1 MTTPIEKFQ
10 KNIGIHSLDL
20 LNENSGSVATISSV
34 TNSAYIQYHTNLD
47 TSNYISQGS
56 SNGIYF
62 IREKYNPTG
71 FIYTSNTVLVDN
83 LESYDILTD
92 SISHN
97 TKLLIYPN
105 LYTNISSYKFLA
117 SSSVGFNFSSNIFD
131 MKSGTYWRT
140 EIIFDGTGN
149 LNHSI
154 VLPQLNNIYVEEN
167 SPDSFK
173 KGAWV
178 TITLPVNIILTR
190 YHISAVIGY
199 EQYAPTHFLL
209 FGYDYVLA
217 KWRLLSEES
226 YFDYSNNPD
235 VYIDI
240 PVEKQFLYDK
250 FTLLISQV
258 NGGLY
263 LQISSLEFFAKPI
276 ININNSIKISNDNLY
291 NVNTLVA
298 KELRLNND
306 SITTFSKLINDI
318 SEGAVKTISS
328 TLTLN
333 WSNTSKNNI
342 VTFNNVGIN
351 NPNPTSTLHVNGDI
365 LYNRRIID
373 NYLSIYPHPDL
384 IVNNIT
390 IPRQYYTYP
399 YITIGKF
406 NFVSND
412 YFFIN
417 IYSIDVPINSSDFPR
432 TTYYQKISLSGI
444 CNPSIKS
451 IYYDNEIDKT
461 YLPIDTSTNTKLE
474 RITDVSYYYTNDNT
488 LEIYV
493 KYNDLL
499 NITSPISPKNFSNM
513 IYVDLINTKTN
524 SNNNFI
530 INTVINY
537 PSTGIIPINAI
548 KNSERIIDNTLV
560 NSNIYNNYN
569 LSYTDTIIA
578 NSINLTNN
586 NYTSNN
592 ILYTD
597 TTGNIK
603 STTVSKIQ
611 LERINYLNSFSNT
624 VIVTDNQGLITQSR
638 ISTDILNGLS
648 NVNISS
654 NRVILTDDNGIL
666 TFGPT
671 TNTQLN
677 GLYNISFSSNK
688 VLLTDDKGIITYSS
702 VTNLQL
708 QGLSNIS
715 NGLNKVIL
723 TDNNGILTYGNV
735 NNLQLNGLY
744 NISLSSNNILAT
756 DSNGL
761 ITFTPVT
768 YDMLMGLSNI
778 NSKFRKFV
786 LTDDNG
792 FLTTTN
798 ITSSNA
804 ENLNNVLTM
813 LNFNQN
819 NVFTYSN
826 IIIGS
831 NVNINNSEL
840 YVKGRITTN
849 NVILDNILSINQ
861 GNIRWNSNINVL
873 EYNNFSGGTW
883 KQFSEDIFKTIA
895 KYPPTFLYSDPFITD
910 NIKSQNIYS
919 AYLNNTTGSYGKG
932 TYIIKTDRQDD
943 GINNTNIFKI
953 FTNNNN
959 YWRTFPNF
967 DTSLIGYLNTKYID
981 NNISKYSN
989 TSNGAYFIITLPEK
1003 ILPAYYNIYYNY
1015 TDYTYQNTIKSFKLF
1030 GYNSVSD
1037 YWDLIDDVQNKT
1049 TWDNNYTPNTFYIDN
1064 VYNKLRYDT
1073 FCLCILKTNTSI
1085 NNNYAVL
1092 HGFEIFGINN
1102 YYGNIIYN
1110 ISSKSLI
1117 TSNVFNNNSNIYTK
1131 AFQTSPTLL
1140 LGTNNVGINNNTPS
1154 SLLSVGC
1161 DIYSS
1166 NSVINSEPELNL
1178 NHSCNIDN
1186 NNVGI
1191 KIINLTRPSNNS
1203 TRGIR
1208 VSHILNTWV
1217 NNTSNA
1223 RTQYDINLSDGNY
1236 DNDNNVIS
1244 MLSDGRVGIGMTPD
1258 IYNYRQPNLS
1268 VLSNIYLYNTKNA
1281 NSNYTQ
1287 NFINIGVNNISSNYG
1302 IVFPSSIGS
1311 KNTFLYISNVTN
1323 NSVTTGNRIPTAV
1336 LDWVSPNDIFKN
1348 VSYAKIGYQN
1358 VISCNIDP
1366 NIKLQIAGSCIIGCN
1381 LLQNISSNY
1390 ISQNTLIV
1398 AGQIYT
1404 TNDVTTD
1411 SDISYKYNIKKIRGA
1426 LNIINRLNGYTFN
1439 RNDIYDGNDRRYCGL
1454 IAQEVNDVI
1463 PEAIQVKHDN
1473 KLRVYYNNLAGL
1485 FVEGI
1490 KEHDDYLKFLDFKLN
1505 VILVFISILFLVSI
1519 LI

>member
-1 MTTPIEKFQ
+1 MTTPIQNFQ

-20 LNENSGSVATISSV
+20 LNENNGAVATISSV
-34 TNSAYIQYHTNLD
+34 TNSSYLQFHTNLD
-47 TSNYISQGS
+47 TSNYIYQGS
-56 SNGIYF
+56 SNGVYF
-62 IREKYNPTG
+62 IREKYNSNG
-71 FIYTSNTVLVDN
+71 FIYTSNTVLVKN
-83 LESYDILTD
+83 IESYNILTD

-97 TKLLIYPN
+97 TSLLIYPN
-105 LYTNISSYKFLA
+105 SSTSISSYKFIA
-117 SSSVGFNFSSNIFD
+117 SSSVGFNYSSNIFD
-131 MKSGTYWRT
+131 MKTATYWRT

-149 LNHSI
+149 LNNSI
-154 VLPQLNNIYVEEN
+154 VLPQLNNIYIEEN

-199 EQYAPTHFLL
+199 EQYAPTHFIL

-217 KWRLLSEES
+217 KWRLLSEQS

-240 PVEKQFLYDK
+240 PVEKQFLYDT
-250 FTLLISQV
+250 FTLLVSQV

-263 LQISSLEFFAKPI
+263 LQISSLEFYAKPI
-276 ININNSIKISNDNLY
+276 ININNSIKISDNNLY

-318 SEGAVKTISS
+318 SAGAVKTISS
-328 TLTLN
+328 NLTLN

-342 VTFNNVGIN
+342 ATFNNVGIN
-351 NPNPTSTLHVNGDI
+351 NQNPTSTLHINGDI

-384 IVNNIT
+384 IINNVT

-399 YITIGKF
+399 YITIGRF

-417 IYSIDVPINSSDFPR
+417 IYSIDVPINSLDFPY
-432 TTYYQKISLSGI
+432 TNYYQKISLSGI
-444 CNPSIKS
+444 CNPAINS

-461 YLPIDTSTNTKLE
+461 YLPIDTVTNTKLE
-474 RITDVSYYYTNDNT
+474 RITNVSYYYTNNNT

-499 NITSPISPKNFSNM
+499 NITSPLSPKNFSN
-513 IYVDLINTKTN
+513 ILYIDLINTKTN

-530 INTVINY
+530 INTEINY
-537 PSTGIIPINAI
+537 PSTGVTPINAI

-560 NSNIYNNYN
+560 NSNYYKNYS
-569 LSYTDTIIA
+569 LSYTDTIKT

-586 NYTSNN
+586 NYNSNT

-597 TTGNIK
+597 VTGNIK
-603 STTVSKIQ
+603 STSVSKIQ
-611 LERINYLNSFSNT
+611 LERINYLNSYSNS
-624 VIVTDNQGLITQSR
+624 VIITDGQGLLTQSG
-638 ISTDILNGLS
+638 ITSDILNGLS
-648 NVNISS
+648 NINNSS
-654 NRVILTDDNGIL
+654 NRVILTDDKGVL

-671 TNTQLN
+671 TNTQLA
-677 GLYNISFSSNK
+677 GLYNISTSSNK
-688 VLLTDDKGIITYSS
+688 VLLTDNNGIITYSS
-702 VTNLQL
+702 VTNSQL

-715 NGLNKVIL
+715 SGLNKVIL
-723 TDNNGILTYGNV
+723 TDNNGLLTYGNV

-756 DSNGL
+756 DSGGL
-761 ITFTPVT
+761 ITYTPVT
-768 YDMLMGLSNI
+768 YNMLLGLSNI
-778 NSKFRKFV
+778 NSKYRKFV
-786 LTDDNG
+786 LTDDSG

-798 ITSSNA
+798 ITSANA
-804 ENLNNVLTM
+804 ENLDNILTM

-819 NVFTYSN
+819 NVYTYSN
-826 IIIGS
+826 FIIGS
-831 NVNINNSEL
+831 NINIANSQL
-840 YVKGRITTN
+840 YVKGKITTN
-849 NVILDNILSINQ
+849 NLSLDNILSVNQ
-861 GNIRWNSNINVL
+861 GNIRWNCNINAL
-873 EYNNFSGGTW
+873 EYNNYSGGSW
-883 KQFSEDIFKTIA
+883 KQFSEDIFKTVA
-895 KYPPTFLYSDPFITD
+895 KYPPTFLYYDPFVID
-910 NIKSQNIYS
+910 NIKSQNIYN
-919 AYLNNTTGSYGKG
+919 AYLNNTSGSYGKG
-932 TYIIKTDRQDD
+932 TYIIKTDSLDD
-943 GINNTNIFKI
+943 GINNTNILKI
-953 FTNNNN
+953 FTDTNN
-959 YWRTFPNF
+959 YWKTSSNF
-967 DTSLIGYLNTKYID
+967 DTSTVGYLNTKYIE
-981 NNISKYSN
+981 NNYVKYPN
-989 TSNGAYFIITLPEK
+989 TSCGAYFILTLPEK
-1003 ILPAYYNIYYNY
+1003 ILPTYFNLYYNY
-1015 TDYTYQNTIKSFKLF
+1015 TDYTYQNTIQSFKLF
-1030 GYNSVSD
+1030 GYNNVND
-1037 YWDLIDDVQNKT
+1037 YWDVLDIRTNKT
-1049 TWDNNYTPNTFYIDN
+1049 SWNNNFVPNTFHIDN
-1064 VYNKLRYDT
+1064 VYNNIRYDT
-1073 FCLCILKTNTSI
+1073 FCLCILKTNTI
-1085 NNNYAVL
+1085 TNNNYAVL

-1110 ISSKSLI
+1110 ISSKTFI
-1117 TSNVFNNNSNIYTK
+1117 TSNVYNNNSNIYTK
-1131 AFQTSPTLL
+1131 AFQTSPILL
-1140 LGTNNVGINNNTPS
+1140 LGNNNIGINNNNPS
-1154 SLLSVGC
+1154 SLLSIGY
-1161 DIYSS
+1161 DIYST
-1166 NSVINSEPELNL
+1166 NNIINSEPLLNL

-1186 NNVGI
+1186 NNIGV
-1191 KIINLTRPSNNS
+1191 KIFNLTRPSNNS
-1203 TRGIR
+1203 THGIR

-1217 NNTSNA
+1217 NNTSSA
-1223 RTQYDINLSDGNY
+1223 RTQYDINLSDGIY
-1236 DNDNNVIS
+1236 ENDNTVLS

-1258 IYNYRQPNLS
+1258 TYNYRQPNLT

-1287 NFINIGVNNISSNYG
+1287 NFVSIGVNNINSNYG
-1302 IVFPSSIGS
+1302 IVFPSNIGA
-1311 KNTFLYISNVTN
+1311 KNTFMYISNVTN

-1348 VSYAKIGYQN
+1348 VSYAKIGFQN
-1358 VISCNIDP
+1358 VISCNIDS
-1366 NIKLQIAGSCIIGCN
+1366 NVKLQVAGSCIIGCN
-1381 LLQNISSNY
+1381 LLQNISASY

-1411 SDISYKYNIKKIRGA
+1411 SDISYKYNIKKIKGA

-1439 RNDIYDGNDRRYCGL
+1439 RNDIFDGNDRRYCGL

-1505 VILVFISILFLVSI
+1505 VILVFVSLLVCYSI